1 MTMGKNCGV
10 GAVEKQMLANEIDG
24 IDRRIRGM
32 EETLSNL
39 REKRKAFELIR
50 LAIWDMAYPMKGE
63 RR

>member
-24 IDRRIRGM
+24 IDRRIRSM

-50 LAIWDMAYPMKGE
+50 LTIWDI
-63 RR
+63 